1 MKRLLIH
8 GATGSIGSS
17 ALSVI
22 AEQRDRT
29 AVVGLAAARRE
40 GELLELGR
48 RWLPETMAIHGL
60 LANSEFERSAHA
72 AGVRYIYIGEGAL
85 ERQAAEA
92 EYDLLLN
99 AVTGSAGV
107 KPTLAALARGKNVAL
122 ANKETLVA
130 AGELVM
136 RCAREHGAQVIPI
149 DSEHSAL
156 FQCLIG
162 EQLSDVRTLWLTA
175 SGGPFW
181 GWSPERLRGV
191 TPEQALAHP
200 TWAMGPKNTID
211 SATLFNKGLEV
222 IEAVRLFGL
231 PVNKVKVVRQRQS
244 VIHSL
249 VEFVDGSYKAQLS
262 SPDMR
267 LPILYAISYPERW
280 PSSLVQGDPGAYGS
294 LHFDEI
300 HVQDF
305 PCLALAFE
313 AIKSGG
319 TSPAVLSAADEI
331 AVRAFLDHEIRFDQI
346 ADVLAV
352 VMDQNERHELLDI
365 ETMMCADRQAREL
378 ARAAVRKLGESRKAL
393 KC

>member
-1 MKRLLIH
+1 MKSVLIQ
-8 GATGSIGSS
+8 GATGSIGTA
-17 ALSVI
+17 ALSVL
-22 AEQRDRT
+22 AEQRDR
-29 AVVGLAAARRE
+29 AVVVGLAAAHKE
-40 GELLELGR
+40 SELLALAGTWTPASLALRTPARSGEFMDAAR
-48 RWLPETMAIHGL
+48 RSGAQDM
-60 LANSEFERSAHA
+60 
-72 AGVRYIYIGEGAL
+72 YIGEDAF
-85 ERQAAEA
+85 EAQAQRA

-136 RCAREHGAQVIPI
+136 NCATANNAQVIPI

-162 EQLSDVRTLWLTA
+162 EQISDVRRLWLTA

-181 GWSPERLRGV
+181 NWSREQLRGV
-191 TPEQALAHP
+191 SPDQALAHP

-231 PVNKVKVVRQRQS
+231 PVDRIRVVRQRQS
-244 VIHSL
+244 VVHSL

-262 SPDMR
+262 VPDMR

-280 PSSLVQGDPGAYGS
+280 PSTLVEGEPSGYGG

-300 HVQDF
+300 SVRDY
-305 PCLALAFE
+305 PCLALAFL
-313 AIKSGG
+313 AIERGG
-319 TSPAVLSAADEI
+319 TIPA
-331 AVRAFLDHEIRFDQI
+331 
-346 ADVLAV
+346 
-352 VMDQNERHELLDI
+352 
-365 ETMMCADRQAREL
+365 
-378 ARAAVRKLGESRKAL
+378 AL
-393 KC
+393 RLRMRSQ